1 MRTASIRAI
10 PPRPAPVFPVVGD
23 ARTLTGDKDSAG
35 RARFLGILML
45 QTRFPRP
52 PGDIGHPASFAVP
65 TRRLLVEGATPA
77 HVVRDAGDLRGS
89 GLVERFVAAARQLEA
104 QGAAAIT
111 TSCGF
116 LVLFQ
121 RELQEAVGVPV
132 VASSLL
138 MLPPLLA
145 AGRHAGVLTVSARR
159 LGPAYLEA
167 AGVPA
172 GRVAEVP
179 VEGIAP
185 DSVFATTVLDD
196 RPHWD
201 AGQAAVDVVDAAM
214 RLHRRVPAL
223 DTLVLECTNLPPYA
237 ARIEQATG
245 LRTVSLLQCETLL
258 EPFGAAG

>member
-10 PPRPAPVFPVVGD
+10 PPQPAPVFPAVG
-23 ARTLTGDKDSAG
+23 ARPRAG
-35 RARFLGILML
+35 GVPAPGAFLGILML
-45 QTRFPRP
+45 RTRFPRP
-52 PGDIGHPASFAVP
+52 PGDIGHPASFTVP
-65 TRRLLVEGATPA
+65 TRRLIVEGATPA
-77 HVVRDAGDLRGS
+77 QVVRDAADLRAS
-89 GLVERFVAAARQLEA
+89 GLVERFVAAARQFEA
-104 QGAAAIT
+104 DGAAAIT

-121 RELQEAVGVPV
+121 AELQEAVGVPV
-132 VASSLL
+132 VASSLS

-145 AGRHAGVLTVSARR
+145 AGRKAGVLTVSAQR

-172 GRVAEVP
+172 DRVATIP

-185 DSVFATTVLDD
+185 DSVFASTVLGD

-201 AGQAAVDVVDAAM
+201 AGQAAADVVDAAV
-214 RLHRRVPAL
+214 RLHRRAPAL

-237 ARIEQATG
+237 ALIEQATG
-245 LRTVSLLQCETLL
+245 LPTVSLLQCETLL
-258 EPFGAAG
+258 APFRVAR

>member
-1 MRTASIRAI
+1 MRTSSIRAI
-10 PPRPAPVFPVVGD
+10 PRAPAPVFPAVG
-23 ARTLTGDKDSAG
+23 ARPRGG
-35 RARFLGILML
+35 RTPEPGSFLGILML

-65 TRRLLVEGATPA
+65 TRRLVVEGATPGG
-77 HVVRDAGDLRGS
+77 VVRDAAHLRAS
-89 GLVERFVAAARQLEA
+89 GLVERFVAGARQLEA

-132 VASSLL
+132 VASSLS

-145 AGRHAGVLTVSARR
+145 AGRRAGVLTVSAQR

-167 AGVPA
+167 AGVPVDRLA
-172 GRVAEVP
+172 AIP
-179 VEGIAP
+179 VQGIAP
-185 DSVFATTVLDD
+185 DSVFATTLLGD
-196 RPHWD
+196 RPEWD
-201 AGQAAVDVVDAAM
+201 AARAAADVVDAAL
-214 RLHRRVPAL
+214 RLRRRAPEL

-237 ARIEQATG
+237 AQIEQATG
-245 LRTVSLLQCETLL
+245 LQTVSLLQCETLL
-258 EPFGAAG
+258 APFGAGA

>member
-1 MRTASIRAI
+1 MRTASIRAN
-10 PPRPAPVFPVVGD
+10 PLPPAPVFPAVG
-23 ARTLTGDKDSAG
+23 ARPRGDRTHEPGS
-35 RARFLGILML
+35 FLGILML

-52 PGDIGHPASFAVP
+52 PGDIGHPASFSVP
-65 TRRLLVEGATPA
+65 TRRLVVEGATPGQ
-77 HVVRDAGDLRGS
+77 VVREAADLRGS
-89 GLVERFVAAARQLEA
+89 GLVERFVVAARQLEA
-104 QGAAAIT
+104 DGAAAIT

-121 RELQEAVGVPV
+121 RELQEAVRVPV

-145 AGRHAGVLTVSARR
+145 AGRRAGVLTVSAQR

-167 AGVPA
+167 AGVSA
-172 GRVAEVP
+172 ERVAAIP

-185 DSVFATTVLDD
+185 DSVFTATVLGDFPD
-196 RPHWD
+196 WD
-201 AGQAAVDVVDAAM
+201 AAQAAADVVDAAV

-237 ARIEQATG
+237 ALIEQATG
-245 LRTVSLLQCETLL
+245 LQTVSLLQCETLL
-258 EPFGAAG
+258 EPFAAAG